1 MAFQAGT
8 LARNIF
14 LRKAYGYSGDL
25 NTKLMTAG
33 VSQTVTLG
41 DFLSLGGYSGSG
53 AGTGKLG
60 QYISSGSLTANT
72 ANVKAAGYAT
82 TSGPFGL
89 ATSSWTSNASGQ
101 ITASGITV
109 SQATVTIL
117 DDVCEIALQ
126 GLTAAAGTASAVTA
140 AIFTSFTVGSA
151 YGLCRVGIGSA
162 IALSYA
168 VSVSATTTG
177 EFVVLELN
185 GDPNNTTTTNYPLIW
200 GKIIAAGRQY

>member
-41 DFLSLGGYSGSG
+41 DFLSLGGNSAG
-53 AGTGKLG
+53 AGKLG
-60 QYISSGSLTANT
+60 QYIASTSITANT
-72 ANVKAAGYAT
+72 ATTKAAGYAT

-109 SQATVTIL
+109 TQATVTIT
-117 DDVCEIALQ
+117 DDICELGLQ
-126 GLTAAAGTASAVTA
+126 GLTATVGTAQAVTA
-140 AIFTSFTVGSA
+140 AIYTSFTVGSA
-151 YGLCRVGIGSA
+151 YGICRVGIGSA
-162 IALSYA
+162 VALSYA
-168 VSVSATTTG
+168 INVSATTTG

-185 GDPNNTTTTNYPLIW
+185 GDPNNTTTVNYPLIW